1 LEPTS
6 DLHHRAPELKET
18 FNLLAD
24 QTVPPF
30 LNKYSNIEIVE
41 KATKILAGIDNHVDK
56 DCPHCRQLLEEIYK
70 IAK

>member
-1 LEPTS
+1 M
-6 DLHHRAPELKET
+6 A
-18 FNLLAD
+18 N
-24 QTVPPF
+24 QTVAHF

-41 KATKILAGIDNHVDK
+41 KATKILAGIDNHVNK